1 MTVCLHMSISNRLA
15 ITILVFLIIIQIAT
29 GVVGSILDET
39 LTAITFINAFFSIA
53 ILIYRIQH
61 EIRITQH
68 SKDAREIIFLC
79 FEVFVAAISIYTIA
93 FAVTN
98 MWIAVIQYVIYFC
111 HLTALIL
118 LFIFMLTFKIKKL
131 F

>member
-1 MTVCLHMSISNRLA
+1 MSISNRLA
-15 ITILVFLIIIQIAT
+15 ITILVSLIIIQIAT

-39 LTAITFINAFFSIA
+39 LRAVTFINAFFSIA

-61 EIRITQH
+61 EMRITQH
-68 SKDAREIIFLC
+68 SKDAREITFLC
-79 FEVFVAAISIYTIA
+79 FEVFVAAISIYTTV
-93 FAVTN
+93 FVVTN
-98 MWIAVIQYVIYFC
+98 AWVTGIQYIIYFC

-118 LFIFMLTFKIKKL
+118 LLIFMLTFKIKKL